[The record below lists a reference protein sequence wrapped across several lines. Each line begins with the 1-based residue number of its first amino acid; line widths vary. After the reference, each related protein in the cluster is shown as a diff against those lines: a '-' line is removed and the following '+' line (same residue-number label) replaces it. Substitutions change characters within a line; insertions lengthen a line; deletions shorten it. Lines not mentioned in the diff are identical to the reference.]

1 MQSTL
6 KHRVQLELLRSI
18 REKRSPLQKGF
29 TLIELMIVVAVIGI
43 LAAIALPNFLQAR
56 NAAAGGAAI
65 GEAVGVAKE
74 CATFLVTGGIG
85 AAPATVADGPGITCA
100 TGSAGTVQSR
110 TFGAGALGLRCL
122 NTTLASTATRV
133 SISVATTGTM
143 TCS

>member
-85 AAPATVADGPGITCA
+85 AAPTGTGVTCA
-100 TGSAGTVQSR
+100 TGAAGTVQSR

-122 NTTLASTATRV
+122 STTLASTATRV
-133 SISVATTGTM
+133 SIAVATTGTM